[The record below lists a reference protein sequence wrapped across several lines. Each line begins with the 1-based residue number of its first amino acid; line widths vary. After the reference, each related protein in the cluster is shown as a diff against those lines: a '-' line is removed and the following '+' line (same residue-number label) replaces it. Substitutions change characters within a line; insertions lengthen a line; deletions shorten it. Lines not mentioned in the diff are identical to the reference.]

1 MTGKMTDQTHAEQGE
16 QRGLSSTRG
25 ELQVAQPR
33 WAHTQA
39 PPVGLS
45 PLLSLYSRREV
56 LLRED
61 LQRLLTA
68 VLLWELKNENWKQH
82 KFHQQVTDEQTMTHP
97 HNEIHRRKR
106 HKEASAG
113 SLCWLV
119 KTDSA
124 VSFNVCDVSC
134 DVLHLNYS
142 WRILWEEELRRPHFD
157 YLTINC

>member
-68 VLLWELKNENWKQH
+68 VLL
-82 KFHQQVTDEQTMTHP
+82 
-97 HNEIHRRKR
+97 
-106 HKEASAG
+106 
-113 SLCWLV
+113 
-119 KTDSA
+119 
-124 VSFNVCDVSC
+124 
-134 DVLHLNYS
+134 
-142 WRILWEEELRRPHFD
+142 
-157 YLTINC
+157 